1 MWLIAEA
8 KGIPGINKTHL
19 SNQSAA
25 NLAVT
30 RRHYSNNRRPTK
42 AILTVDGSKG
52 KMSDKYAAD
61 EFNFNMLLYFKSDLG
76 NII

>member
-1 MWLIAEA
+1 MIAEA
-8 KGIPGINKTHL
+8 KGLPGINKTRL

-30 RRHYSNNRRPTK
+30 QRNYSNNRRPTK

-52 KMSDKYAAD
+52 TTSDKYAVD
-61 EFNFNMLLYFKSDLG
+61 EFNFNMLLYFRSK
-76 NII
+76 

>member
-8 KGIPGINKTHL
+8 KGLPGINKTRL

-30 RRHYSNNRRPTK
+30 QRNYSNNRRPTK

-52 KMSDKYAAD
+52 TTSDKYAVD
-61 EFNFNMLLYFKSDLG
+61 EFNFNMLLYFRSK
-76 NII
+76 